1 MPAGTVSPLLETA
14 VELARR
20 AGELT
25 LGWFRAPDLV
35 VDVKADATPVTEA
48 DRAAERF
55 LRHELAA
62 RFPDDGI
69 VGEEEAE
76 HPGSSGRRWVIDP
89 IDGTKA
95 FTHGVPLFATLV
107 ALLDGDEPVI
117 GVIHLPALGET
128 VYAARGEGCWLDG
141 RPTRVAD
148 QLPGSSGPRALA
160 GRWVMTSSVGT
171 WSAAQLGRLE
181 QAGAHLRTWGDAY
194 GYALVASGRVD
205 AMVDPVA
212 EVWDLAPMPVIV
224 AEAGGRFSA
233 LDGSAGPA
241 AGSGVGSCSG
251 RIHDELLAVLAD

>member
-1 MPAGTVSPLLETA
+1 MPAGAVSPLLETA
-14 VELARR
+14 VELTRR

-25 LGWFRAPDLV
+25 LRWFRAPDLV

-76 HPGSSGRRWVIDP
+76 RPGRSGRRWVIDP

-141 RPTRVAD
+141 RPVRVAEAA
-148 QLPGSSGPRALA
+148 PGSSGPGALA
-160 GRWVMTSSVGT
+160 GGGGMRSSGGAWAVAPLGPLGQGGGPFSPRGRRLRRPVGG
-171 WSAAQLGRLE
+171 QG
-181 QAGAHLRTWGDAY
+181 
-194 GYALVASGRVD
+194 
-205 AMVDPVA
+205 
-212 EVWDLAPMPVIV
+212 
-224 AEAGGRFSA
+224 
-233 LDGSAGPA
+233 AGP
-241 AGSGVGSCSG
+241 
-251 RIHDELLAVLAD
+251 

>member
-1 MPAGTVSPLLETA
+1 MPAGAVSPLLEAT
-14 VELARR
+14 VQLARR

-25 LGWFRAPDLV
+25 LRWFRAPDLV
-35 VDVKADATPVTEA
+35 VDVKADATLVTEA

-55 LRHELAA
+55 LRHELAS

-76 HPGSSGRRWVIDP
+76 RPGRSGRRWVIDP

-141 RPTRVAD
+141 RPVRVAEAA
-148 QLPGSSGPRALA
+148 PGSSGPGALA
-160 GRWVMTSSVGT
+160 GGWVMTSSVGT
-171 WSAAQLGRLE
+171 WSVAQLARLE
-181 QAGAHLRTWGDAY
+181 QAGAHLRTWGGAY
-194 GYALVASGRVD
+194 GYALVA
-205 AMVDPVA
+205 
-212 EVWDLAPMPVIV
+212 
-224 AEAGGRFSA
+224 
-233 LDGSAGPA
+233 
-241 AGSGVGSCSG
+241 
-251 RIHDELLAVLAD
+251 